1 MSRVFPEAKLIEL
14 TVLYH
19 GPATSG
25 KTATLTHVF
34 ERTNDPELRR
44 RWRSSASSDGGRM
57 YDFLPMR
64 LGDIRGFRT
73 EICLVTVPSA
83 PEAEPTRRD
92 LVAETDGI
100 VFVADCR
107 PERQAANR
115 ASFEE
120 LWRHLVEA
128 GRDLRRLPFVLQLNH
143 ADAPGAASLAA
154 VATPLMTWHSDPAQ
168 VPVHASVASRGDGV
182 FEALKSISKLCL
194 LELRRRG

>member
-1 MSRVFPEAKLIEL
+1 MSRIFLEVKRIEL

-25 KTATLTHVF
+25 KTATLAHVF
-34 ERTNDPELRR
+34 ERAKDRELRR
-44 RWRSSASSDGGRM
+44 RSSASSDGGRM
-57 YDFLPMR
+57 YDVLPMR
-64 LGDIRGFRT
+64 LGEIRGFRT
-73 EICLVTVPSA
+73 EIFLVTVPSA
-83 PEAEPTRRD
+83 PEAEPTRRK

-107 PERQAANR
+107 RERQAANR
-115 ASFEE
+115 AAFEE
-120 LWRHLVEA
+120 LWRHLVDA

-168 VPVHASVASRGDGV
+168 VPVYATVASRGDGV